1 MDAFFRQS
9 ENPVFKFNQSGVD
22 GKHLIWF
29 QSENFVLKF
38 LRGSVNDARKQ
49 DHIRALLLYTRHCP
63 ILC

>member
-49 DHIRALLLYTRHCP
+49 DHI
-63 ILC
+63 